1 MGQSDTGRQNS
12 ETHGIRRVFSFCRT
26 NQQRPKPSLQTKFT
40 AFCNMPPLCP
50 RTVDFSISLF
60 DFRGFFARLSVTTR
74 PAEVPPACCSFA
86 ALPKTTFAFP
96 NWKETRASK
105 KNHLQICN
113 LIHLTEVLHQ
123 SGPVIDD
130 GKPVGCDKQR
140 AGTPHHWC
148 AGAGAC
154 HTLQNYK
161 LASRDVSPPVPCF
174 CTGKLTHAARQLS
187 WPHLNFASINR
198 LIDAAGSELFGS

>member
-1 MGQSDTGRQNS
+1 M
-12 ETHGIRRVFSFCRT
+12 FSFCRT
-26 NQQRPKPSLQTKFT
+26 NKQRPKPSLQTEFT

-60 DFRGFFARLSVTTR
+60 DFRGLFARLSVTTR

-113 LIHLTEVLHQ
+113 PECSRESSLQAAGVE
-123 SGPVIDD
+123 SGERSGVSSMAEPVIDN
-130 GKPVGCDKQR
+130 GKPVGCDEQR
-140 AGTPHHWC
+140 EGTPDHWC
-148 AGAGAC
+148 ACAGAC
-154 HTLQNYK
+154 RTLQPYK
-161 LASRDVSPPVPCF
+161 
-174 CTGKLTHAARQLS
+174 
-187 WPHLNFASINR
+187 
-198 LIDAAGSELFGS
+198 